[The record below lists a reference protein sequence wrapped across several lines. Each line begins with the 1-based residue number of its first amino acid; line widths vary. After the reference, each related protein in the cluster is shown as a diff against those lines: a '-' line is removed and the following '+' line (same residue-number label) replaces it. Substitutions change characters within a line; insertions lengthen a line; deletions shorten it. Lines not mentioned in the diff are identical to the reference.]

1 MKTAQDTKRLPEAY
15 LTGRRGEQAA
25 KAYLEARGYTILA
38 ANYHA
43 GHKEIDLIAQADN
56 RLVFVEVKTRAA
68 NCLVLPQDAVH
79 RLKQHHLRRAA
90 NTYILRTKNPLEARF
105 DIICVQKTDDGR
117 VEVTDHIVD
126 AFHHA

>member
-1 MKTAQDTKRLPEAY
+1 MKTVQEEKQLPESY

-25 KAYLEARGYTILA
+25 KAYLEARGYTILS
-38 ANYHA
+38 ANYRA
-43 GHKEIDLIAQADN
+43 GHKEIDLIAQGDN
-56 RLVFVEVKTRAA
+56 RLVFVEVKTRAK

-105 DIICVQKTDDGR
+105 DIICVQKTPDGHI
-117 VEVTDHIVD
+117 EVTDHIID
-126 AFHHA
+126 AFRLA

>member
-1 MKTAQDTKRLPEAY
+1 MKTESNERPLPESC

-43 GHKEIDLIAQADN
+43 GHKEIDLIAQTDD
-56 RLVFVEVKTRAA
+56 RLVFVEVKTRAK

-79 RLKQHHLRRAA
+79 RLKQHRLRRAA

-105 DIICVQKTDDGR
+105 DIICVQKSADGR
-117 VEVTDHIVD
+117 IEVTDHLID
-126 AFHHA
+126 AFRLA